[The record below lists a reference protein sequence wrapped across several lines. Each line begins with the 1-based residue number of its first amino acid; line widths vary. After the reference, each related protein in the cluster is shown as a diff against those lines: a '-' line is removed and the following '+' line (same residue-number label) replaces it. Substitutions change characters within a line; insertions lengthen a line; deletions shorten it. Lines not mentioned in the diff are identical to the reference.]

1 MRGRAFRPLFIFII
15 LLLEGFLGVCY
26 TLLGKALIL
35 WEVLNMKVGFGCDH
49 VAVELKE
56 ILMEHLKE
64 KGYECVDYGTYDS
77 NVKVN
82 YPEPGLKVAEAVMRG
97 DVEKGVLIC
106 GTGIGI
112 SLAANKVPGIRAAVC
127 SEPYSAK
134 LTVEH
139 NNANIIAMGAR
150 VVGPELAK
158 MIVDEFF
165 GAEFQGGRHA
175 VRVDMI
181 SDIEKKYGAKWHE

>member
-1 MRGRAFRPLFIFII
+1 
-15 LLLEGFLGVCY
+15 
-26 TLLGKALIL
+26 
-35 WEVLNMKVGFGCDH
+35 MKVGFGCDH
-49 VAVELKE
+49 VAVELKNE
-56 ILMEHLKE
+56 LMAHLAE
-64 KGYECVDYGTYDS
+64 RGYECIDYGTDDP

-82 YPEPGLKVAEAVMRG
+82 YPEKGLAVAEALVRG
-97 DVEKGVLIC
+97 EIDKGVLIC

-134 LTVEH
+134 LTVQH

-158 MIVDEFF
+158 MIVDAFF
-165 GAEFQGGRHA
+165 DAEFEGGRHA
-175 VRVDMI
+175 TRVEMI
-181 SDIEKKYGAKWHE
+181 RDIERKYSKTND